1 MFRIVL
7 SVITQNPL
15 PVFPVCPHPFGM
27 PLLPGLGVPHVAL
40 LPANPAIAVKTVLPR
55 PVSGELRLREC
66 PHRFIASHL
75 GKRCLSVSEHPVIGE
90 QLGVLR
96 DVGFRDSVR
105 DCLESLVSDFSP
117 ALPSATSAGR
127 GHASREVCSPD
138 ITLPSAVATA
148 TVHTEAVP
156 RIRTR
161 LAQAYVPKHRPM
173 AKSVAGLQYLVRIYT
188 IIHCSALF
196 NQSQRS
202 T

>member
-40 LPANPAIAVKTVLPR
+40 LPANPALAVKAVLPR
-55 PVSGELRLREC
+55 PVSGKLRLRKC
-66 PHRFIASHL
+66 PPAVSVPFHRQPFRQ
-75 GKRCLSVSEHPVIGE
+75 RCLSVSEHPVIGE

-105 DCLESLVSDFSP
+105 DCIESLVSDFSP

-173 AKSVAGLQYLVRIYT
+173 AKSVAGLQYLVSIYT
-188 IIHCSALF
+188 ITHCSVF
-196 NQSQRS
+196 F
-202 T
+202 

>member
-1 MFRIVL
+1 MTPDAYQALVKQMSPPSPIVKNTALAFLVGGAICTVGQLL
-7 SVITQNPL
+7 S
-15 PVFPVCPHPFGM
+15 HG
-27 PLLPGLGVPHVAL
+27 
-40 LPANPAIAVKTVLPR
+40 
-55 PVSGELRLREC
+55 
-66 PHRFIASHL
+66 SHL

>member
-1 MFRIVL
+1 MISFKYLIN
-7 SVITQNPL
+7 SNIFT
-15 PVFPVCPHPFGM
+15 
-27 PLLPGLGVPHVAL
+27 
-40 LPANPAIAVKTVLPR
+40 
-55 PVSGELRLREC
+55 
-66 PHRFIASHL
+66 ASHL

-96 DVGFRDSVR
+96 DVGFRNSVR

-156 RIRTR
+156 RIQTR
-161 LAQAYVPKHRPM
+161 FAQAYVPKHRPM
-173 AKSVAGLQYLVRIYT
+173 AKSVAGLQYLVSIYT
-188 IIHCSALF
+188 ITHCSVFCELPR
-196 NQSQRS
+196 N
-202 T
+202 